1 MLKTLR
7 LSTGTKSIYL
17 TKMHRHWP
25 WCQEAS
31 DWWGNALVSLW
42 AASQHCGSSL
52 VHSLQARGWSSS
64 SPSLPLLLY
73 PLSCDCS
80 PSGFRAIITT
90 SSFGNNFSLS
100 LFTHTCSLP
109 IDSVFFRLLCFL
121 PFLLYGKSILGS
133 RRPSD
138 FCCIPR
144 PHPLT
149 CPASPSLVSH
159 LPSASS
165 SFPFSPAAPPLL
177 HWDSPLAIL
186 SCGDDH
192 DSVVC
197 FLLQ

>member
-1 MLKTLR
+1 MSPCVLLHSTVVHPLCTLSR
-7 LSTGTKSIYL
+7 LGDDPPPLHPY
-17 TKMHRHWP
+17 H
-25 WCQEAS
+25 
-31 DWWGNALVSLW
+31 
-42 AASQHCGSSL
+42 SS
-52 VHSLQARGWSSS
+52 
-64 SPSLPLLLY
+64 Y
-73 PLSCDCS
+73 ILSCDCS

-177 HWDSPLAIL
+177 H
-186 SCGDDH
+186 
-192 DSVVC
+192 
-197 FLLQ
+197 